1 MLDIKFVRDN
11 IEEVQKNIEKRS
23 VKADAQLVVDLY
35 KRKNELQLE
44 IDELRKARNDN
55 AAKMKQKLTDD
66 ERAKLVEEGKTLK
79 AKIAEIEEESK
90 KIDNQYIEE
99 AMKLP
104 NMTNPTSPI
113 GVQMFPVTNSI
124 T

>member
-35 KRKNELQLE
+35 KKKNELQLE

-55 AAKMKQKLTDD
+55 AAKMKRLFSTKPLLQLS
-66 ERAKLVEEGKTLK
+66 LVK
-79 AKIAEIEEESK
+79 A
-90 KIDNQYIEE
+90 Q
-99 AMKLP
+99 P
-104 NMTNPTSPI
+104 
-113 GVQMFPVTNSI
+113 
-124 T
+124 